1 MSIKYGQFCPVSKA
15 AEMLGERWTILI
27 IRELLLGTTRFN
39 DFQRAL
45 SQISPSL
52 LTKRLNQLQDCEL
65 VVRKTSPDQKRIDYY
80 LTPAGKEL
88 EPLVAAMGEWGMRW
102 ARGQMTDDEL
112 DVELLMYDLRRRID
126 GTKLPGGQTVLH
138 FSFTG
143 LEKFPHWWI
152 VVDSGEKELCVS
164 HPGKPTDLT
173 ITTSLRTLTE
183 IWAGDTE
190 IRQAKQEGR
199 LRLEGSP
206 LLARSIGEWLQIGAF
221 AHIRPG
227 AITTA

>member
-1 MSIKYGQFCPVSKA
+1 
-15 AEMLGERWTILI
+15 
-27 IRELLLGTTRFN
+27 
-39 DFQRAL
+39 
-45 SQISPSL
+45 
-52 LTKRLNQLQDCEL
+52 
-65 VVRKTSPDQKRIDYY
+65 
-80 LTPAGKEL
+80 
-88 EPLVAAMGEWGMRW
+88 MGEWGMRW